1 MRLLNSTASVG
12 SSWTYTHVHVCVLYT
27 VYITRNQLDSVELH
41 ICVKH
46 MSFYCGEGT
55 ATPLPETLHDL
66 SRRLT
71 RLGGGDVVCRVSSMW
86 IGYNKWNTDMLN
98 ERNNKPGL

>member
-71 RLGGGDVVCRVSSMW
+71 RLGGG
-86 IGYNKWNTDMLN
+86 MLCAGC
-98 ERNNKPGL
+98 PACGLATTNGTPIC

>member
-46 MSFYCGEGT
+46 MSFYRGEGT

-71 RLGGGDVVCRVSSMW
+71 RLGGG
-86 IGYNKWNTDMLN
+86 MLCAGC
-98 ERNNKPGL
+98 PACGLATTNGTPIC